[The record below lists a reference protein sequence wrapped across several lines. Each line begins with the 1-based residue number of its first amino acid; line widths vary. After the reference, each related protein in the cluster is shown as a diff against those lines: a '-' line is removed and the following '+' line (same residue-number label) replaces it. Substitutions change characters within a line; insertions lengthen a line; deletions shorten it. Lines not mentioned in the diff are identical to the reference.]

1 MNQRFAVVSAAK
13 VLFAVKQFAGLE
25 RGAKAVSQATEGIP
39 RGIVAR
45 CDTGVQVMHN
55 VLMALKQRVQ
65 HATGKTL
72 TAGFAV
78 DRNLPDEQRVGLVR
92 QAIAGDK
99 ADHLAVL
106 FCHDGSVGKVR
117 TLQQVAVH

>member
-13 VLFAVKQFAGLE
+13 VALVVKHFAGLE

-99 ADHLAVL
+99 ADHLAIA
-106 FCHDGSVGKVR
+106 FSYDRSVRKVG
-117 TLQQVAVH
+117 TLQEVAVH